1 LKPNITGKISIIISG
16 PAAVGKT
23 TLAASLASEFD
34 LKLCNG
40 GDILKSIAEKEGY
53 DVEGSDWWDTS
64 KATKFMRER
73 KRNSIFDRKVDQKFI
88 DISNKGNVVITSHT
102 LPWLTSY
109 PIKFWLSA
117 SQENRSKRMA
127 KRDGISL
134 KEALMIVKLRDEE
147 NKKIY
152 GKIYGAEI
160 GKDLSVFDF
169 VLNTEI
175 LTLNSLT
182 NLCKDITNNIIWK
195 YK

>member
-1 LKPNITGKISIIISG
+1 MIPNITGKISIIISG

-34 LKLCNG
+34 LKLYNG

-53 DVEGSDWWDTS
+53 DVEGTDWWDTS
-64 KATKFMRER
+64 KAAKFMKER
-73 KRNSIFDRKVDQKFI
+73 KRNSIFDRKVDQKLI

-102 LPWLTSY
+102 LPWLPSY

-117 SQENRSKRMA
+117 SQESRSKRMA

>member
-1 LKPNITGKISIIISG
+1 
-16 PAAVGKT
+16 
-23 TLAASLASEFD
+23 
-34 LKLCNG
+34 
-40 GDILKSIAEKEGY
+40 
-53 DVEGSDWWDTS
+53 
-64 KATKFMRER
+64 
-73 KRNSIFDRKVDQKFI
+73 
-88 DISNKGNVVITSHT
+88 
-102 LPWLTSY
+102 
-109 PIKFWLSA
+109 
-117 SQENRSKRMA
+117 MA

-160 GKDLSVFDF
+160 GKELSVFDF